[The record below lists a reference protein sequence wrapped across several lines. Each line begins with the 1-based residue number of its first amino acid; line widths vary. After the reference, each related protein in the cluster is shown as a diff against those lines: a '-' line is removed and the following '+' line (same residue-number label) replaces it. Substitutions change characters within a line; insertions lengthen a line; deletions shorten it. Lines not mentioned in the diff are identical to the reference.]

1 MECKYNWAFTGRN
14 QLRHLDIRHIAALQ
28 YSSEKVIWRGISWG
42 VNGHTVKGKKSQRK
56 ARDLFHRVKMDLF
69 IWSFVHKNKDLLWP
83 EYISAA
89 FESTRLLAKDC
100 VIGRQILWRTDVCAL
115 PHLCI
120 WKRFYVISVHSPTEN
135 KVAGNYHKSVQRKL
149 IIHFLRTLKSN
160 GIPILYFSCT
170 LVNLDWNL
178 YQIASCTRHFHWGKK
193 GGRHL
198 HII

>member
-1 MECKYNWAFTGRN
+1 MTGHFLGCKWSYCKR
-14 QLRHLDIRHIAALQ
+14 Q
-28 YSSEKVIWRGISWG
+28 
-42 VNGHTVKGKKSQRK
+42 KSQRK

-193 GGRHL
+193 GRKAPSHN
-198 HII
+198 IRYNNFISRCNYIECKPATFIQW

>member
-14 QLRHLDIRHIAALQ
+14 HLRYLDIRHIAALQ

-42 VNGHTVKGKKSQRK
+42 VNGHTVKGKKAKEKPVIYFIVSKWICSFEVLYTRIKIYCGLSIFQQPLSQHGFWRK
-56 ARDLFHRVKMDLF
+56 
-69 IWSFVHKNKDLLWP
+69 
-83 EYISAA
+83 
-89 FESTRLLAKDC
+89 T
-100 VIGRQILWRTDVCAL
+100 VIGRQILWRTVVCAL

-120 WKRFYVISVHSPTEN
+120 WKRFYVISVHSPAEN
-135 KVAGNYHKSVQRKL
+135 KVAGNYHKSVQHKL

-170 LVNLDWNL
+170 LVNLDRNL

-193 GGRHL
+193 GGRPL